1 MNVQVFLPLI
11 FAIIAQGLNLFTTSV
26 SQKGLHRAKSTPI
39 AAYSPHVHSP
49 PVVRPSIVHPS
60 LGSKKLLISAR
71 VI

>member
-39 AAYSPHVHSP
+39 T
-49 PVVRPSIVHPS
+49 RPSI
-60 LGSKKLLISAR
+60 AR
-71 VI
+71 L